1 MKIRKSVFWP
11 TVIISVV
18 FFACYMIS
26 PKTFDYA
33 LSKLNNL
40 CTQNLGWFF
49 LCISL
54 FMVIISF
61 VVLFSR
67 FGKEKIGGK
76 DAKPMLSTW
85 NWFSIVLCTTIAA
98 GLIFWGSSEP
108 LYHLMAPPEFLNI
121 EPGSYSASIF
131 SMTTMFLH
139 WVLTPYAIYTVP
151 ALMFAYAVY
160 NQGKQFSYSSCMVN
174 VLPAIGKPKFSALI
188 DTICVFS
195 TVMGM
200 VASLGQ
206 GILSVAGGLA
216 ETINVK
222 SSTVVWTAVGVSL
235 VIVFTL
241 SACSGVLKG
250 IKWISNINITFL
262 IIMMA
267 CIFLLGPTT
276 YIVKLAFES
285 AGVYI
290 DNFFTRSLMLGSGT
304 DNTWSYYWTVSTF
317 ANWAAWAPITG
328 MFLGKIA
335 YGQSVRKFILI
346 NFVASS
352 VCSGIWVSI
361 FGGTAIHM
369 QIKEGVN
376 LYDTMLSLGTESA
389 MYEMLKNLPLGFILI
404 PLLVIS
410 VYLSFVTAADST
422 TNALGDL
429 CCTNTETNSKA
440 SSASK
445 PKESSLKSVKAVW
458 GILIGLMAIILIS
471 SNGIAGIKM
480 LSVIAGFPAII
491 LLLISGISLLKVTI
505 NYKKTEEKDYE
516 KVTHRNGL

>member
-1 MKIRKSVFWP
+1 
-11 TVIISVV
+11 
-18 FFACYMIS
+18 
-26 PKTFDYA
+26 
-33 LSKLNNL
+33 
-40 CTQNLGWFF
+40 
-49 LCISL
+49 
-54 FMVIISF
+54 
-61 VVLFSR
+61 
-67 FGKEKIGGK
+67 
-76 DAKPMLSTW
+76 
-85 NWFSIVLCTTIAA
+85 
-98 GLIFWGSSEP
+98 
-108 LYHLMAPPEFLNI
+108 
-121 EPGSYSASIF
+121 
-131 SMTTMFLH
+131 MTTMFLH

-491 LLLISGISLLKVTI
+491 LLLISG
-505 NYKKTEEKDYE
+505 NF
-516 KVTHRNGL
+516 NF